1 MSGLNQI
8 VGVIEDNISVRG
20 ALHRLFRSAGFEVF
34 LFATAEE
41 FFADPHRADL
51 DCLVIDVCLPGM
63 DGLELL
69 ERVRAESPART
80 VAIIIT
86 SNDDEQVRN
95 RAVAAGASGFFLK
108 PFDNHQLRFAVS
120 QALGSK
126 AS

>member
-1 MSGLNQI
+1 MSGLTHI

-20 ALHRLFRSAGFEVF
+20 ALHRLFRSAGFEVS

-41 FFADPHRADL
+41 FFADPLHANF

-69 ERVRAESPART
+69 ERVRAEGSARA

-86 SNDDEQVRN
+86 SHDDMQIRH
-95 RAVAAGASGFFLK
+95 RAAAAGASGFFLK
-108 PFDNHQLRFAVS
+108 PFDNRQLRFAVS
-120 QALGSK
+120 QALESK